1 MMLAREKVARN
12 GIELEGLILDLNGN
26 PVSASDEILSK
37 LSDPDE
43 FKKEVDKST
52 IEIVTSPHLTVLNS
66 ARELIDQAGKLEE
79 TMQGLGYLFLPID
92 TAISSFVPDVRDTSR
107 YTPQKLILGDERFSL
122 CGRVNGTH
130 IHFSQEPDKIPEQ
143 VNYILAADPA
153 AIALTSSSPLNGL
166 HNWRLHTYR
175 NIVYQSFPFQG
186 HLQNLKPS
194 YDAYLDELDRGFRE
208 FQRKARK
215 RGVELNDSFDMFN
228 SIWGPTRLNQN
239 LGTVE
244 ARTQGSTPFIYNLTS
259 YLTLLEGGMRR
270 VRQGDVHNIDHP
282 LLRCILQGK
291 ELAKASASLAK
302 IHNEALQCGT
312 SSPDATDY
320 IFAFL
325 SFAYDGL
332 ADEEKN
338 FVEPFMDLTFDRR
351 TAAGDIRKIVE
362 TYGNSAD
369 IHLRIHGEFYLPQR
383 ELTRNAIVRLST
395 PNIKTYAA

>member
-1 MMLAREKVARN
+1 MMLEREKVARN

-37 LSDPDE
+37 LSDPDG
-43 FKKEVDKST
+43 FKEEVDKST

-153 AIALTSSSPLNGL
+153 AIALTSSSPLNGV

-228 SIWGPTRLNQN
+228 SIWGPTKLNQN

-244 ARTQGSTPFIYNLTS
+244 AGFN
-259 YLTLLEGGMRR
+259 
-270 VRQGDVHNIDHP
+270 P
-282 LLRCILQGK
+282 L
-291 ELAKASASLAK
+291 
-302 IHNEALQCGT
+302 
-312 SSPDATDY
+312 
-320 IFAFL
+320 
-325 SFAYDGL
+325 
-332 ADEEKN
+332 
-338 FVEPFMDLTFDRR
+338 
-351 TAAGDIRKIVE
+351 
-362 TYGNSAD
+362 
-369 IHLRIHGEFYLPQR
+369 HL
-383 ELTRNAIVRLST
+383 
-395 PNIKTYAA
+395 